1 MSENIIGIIE
11 EVIDNGKGKGSGIR
25 VGGAKYG
32 VYDPAASGMEGV
44 SVGDNVSFR
53 FTPKDGSGGIVYKN
67 LQGMITKVAAGVAST
82 TAAAPAPA
90 ASSGGRGRGGFPI
103 GLEDGQRSIIRQNAL
118 TNAREL
124 YCHAAWP
131 MEAESSMTDEIIRV
145 AREFEAY
152 TTGDIERFAAQEAVK
167 AVEEGFEVE

>member
-1 MSENIIGIIE
+1 MSENVIGIIE

-32 VYDPAASGMEGV
+32 VYDPTASGMGDV
-44 SVGDNVSFR
+44 AVGDNVSFR
-53 FTPKDGSGGIVYKN
+53 FSTKDGSGGIVYKN
-67 LQGMITKVAAGVAST
+67 LQGRITKTAAGASPTAVA
-82 TAAAPAPA
+82 PPA
-90 ASSGGRGRGGFPI
+90 ASGGGSSRGRGGFPI

-124 YCHAAWP
+124 YVGTGGD
-131 MEAESSMTDEIIRV
+131 MTPRTTSLIIDL

-152 TTGDIERFAAQEAVK
+152 TTGDIERFAAEEALA
-167 AVEEGFEVE
+167 AVEAGFEVE